1 MDFKRGVLFLVMLLI
16 LLRAPLLFPADLI
29 EPWDP
34 GFSDA
39 EFYLATA
46 EDSGSISSAAL
57 AGFGLGKG
65 FSLGLLLS
73 HLSGGSTRIGGLA
86 VWSTSLS
93 DSQDLDFWAVTEV
106 FSDRE
111 ADPERIQLEVGAEWS
126 FRLGSAQPYFRPS
139 FFFDGDGGH
148 WHPLIGMMHPVGPV
162 ELHVELSSQEPLGGR
177 WPIHL
182 AIGPNFEVS
191 HGVEILPEISVIH
204 DRESSQTSWVAFLGV
219 VVDPRIFWSGKG

>member
-1 MDFKRGVLFLVMLLI
+1 MDFNNRFVSPVILLI
-16 LLRAPLLFPADLI
+16 LLQTPLLYTADLI

-46 EDSGSISSAAL
+46 EESGNTSWAAV
-57 AGFGLGKG
+57 AGFGAGKG
-65 FSLGLLLS
+65 FSLGVLLS
-73 HLSGGSTRIGGLA
+73 HFNGGSTRIGGLA
-86 VWSTSLS
+86 VWSTSIS
-93 DSQDLDFWAVTEV
+93 DSQDLDLWAVTEV

-111 ADPERIQLEVGAEWS
+111 ADPERINLEVGAEWS
-126 FRLGSAQPYFRPS
+126 FRTGSAQLYIRPS

-148 WHPLIGMMHPVGPV
+148 WHPLVGIMQPVGPV
-162 ELHVELSSQEPLGGR
+162 ELHLELSSFEPQGGR

-191 HGVEILPEISVIH
+191 NGVEILPEINLIH
-204 DRESSQTSWVAFLGV
+204 GGEPRQTTWVAVLGI
-219 VVDPRIFWSGKG
+219 VVDPRIF